1 METAFKQLTTCSYF
15 DLEEGDRF
23 IPDLDLFPP
32 KFEVLRLRI
41 RDGRVF
47 GVRRRYD
54 CGYTAKPQEFTT
66 NNPDPPVLHP
76 GPRHPSRSDPPRTNP
91 VAL

>member
-1 METAFKQLTTCSYF
+1 MTFRRIRVCSYF

-23 IPDLDLFPP
+23 IQDLSPFSP

-47 GVRRRYD
+47 GTIRRYD
-54 CGYTAKPQEFTT
+54 CGYQAKPQEFTT
-66 NNPDPPVLHP
+66 NNRDLLVVYL
-76 GPRHPSRSDPPRTNP
+76 GPR
-91 VAL
+91 

>member
-1 METAFKQLTTCSYF
+1 MAFKKLTTCSYF

-23 IPDLDLFPP
+23 IQDLNLFSS
-32 KFEVLRLRI
+32 KFEVLRHRI

-47 GVRRRYD
+47 GVIRRYD

-66 NNPDPPVLHP
+66 NNPDLLVVYL
-76 GPRHPSRSDPPRTNP
+76 GPRH
-91 VAL
+91 LG